1 MSLTK
6 HVKEFIMQ
14 TIIRNVSVNYA
25 KVYKA
30 EENPF
35 GAKQFDIQL
44 EFAKDRIDELKGYG
58 KIRELPNGNFAMNIA
73 RSATNK
79 DGKENFI
86 RVVDMAKE
94 PFTAPIGN
102 GSTANLIV
110 YTYASPRAYN
120 GTKTVLM
127 AVQIVNHI
135 PYEPTTSVDF
145 DLVESNKP
153 TPDNNVDF

>member
-1 MSLTK
+1 
-6 HVKEFIMQ
+6 MQ

-25 KVYKA
+25 KIYKA

-58 KIRELPNGNFAMNIA
+58 KIRELPNGNFAMNIG
-73 RSATNK
+73 RSDTNK
-79 DGKENFI
+79 EGKQNFI

-94 PFTAPIGN
+94 PFDKPIGN

-120 GTKTVLM
+120 GTKTVLT
-127 AVQIVNHI
+127 AVQIVNHVV
-135 PYEPTTSVDF
+135 YEPATSVDF
-145 DLVESNKP
+145 DLVEGT
-153 TPDNNVDF
+153 TPKQDPNLDF